1 MAAHAAAAVAAAS
14 AAAHSSLFSVRG
26 LRVLVTGGSR
36 GIGRMIAEGFVR
48 GGASVLIASRSA
60 EVTARAAA
68 EMSAAAAADCGSGG
82 KCVALP
88 ATDLSTPEGCAGLAE
103 AAAAHAPWGG
113 ALDVLVNNSGAAWGA
128 PMESFPVAAWTKVMD
143 LNVRAPFLLTA
154 ALRGALARG
163 AASRGG
169 APGRVIMIGSVTGV
183 QAQPF
188 PTYPYDTSKAALHAL
203 TRKLSTE
210 LAPEITVNALAP
222 GFVPTRMSRGLAA
235 YAVTEADL
243 AAAIPMRRQ
252 GGADDMAGA
261 AIFLASRAG
270 AWVTGQILVVD
281 GGQSARPLTMATGMA
296 DAGDA

>member
-1 MAAHAAAAVAAAS
+1 MAAAATAAA
-14 AAAHSSLFSVRG
+14 AGLFSVRG
-26 LRVLVTGGSR
+26 LRVLVTGGGR

-48 GGASVLIASRSA
+48 GGADVVIASRSA

-68 EMSAAAAADCGSGG
+68 EMSSSAGASGGSCTALAAA
-82 KCVALP
+82 
-88 ATDLSTPEGCAGLAE
+88 DLSTPEGCAAL
-103 AAAAHAPWGG
+103 AAAASAHAPWGG
-113 ALDVLVNNSGAAWGA
+113 ALDVLVNNAGAAWGA
-128 PMESFPVAAWTKVMD
+128 PMETFPAAAWAKVMD

-163 AASRGG
+163 AAGRSG

-188 PTYPYDTSKAALHAL
+188 PTYAYDTSKAALHAL
-203 TRKLSTE
+203 TRKLAAE
-210 LAPEITVNALAP
+210 LAPAATVNALAP

-252 GGADDMAGA
+252 GDADDMAGA
-261 AIFLASRAG
+261 ALFLASRAG
-270 AWVTGQILVVD
+270 AWITGHILVVD
-281 GGQSARPLTMATGMA
+281 GGQSARPLAMSAGMA
-296 DAGDA
+296 DADKGGGGE